1 MGAIA
6 LSIRYTPM
14 ASKPRVQN
22 AVAAIRKERGLT
34 QSEFAEMVGTSTTHV
49 SRIETGESSL
59 TQAMMT
65 KIATALD
72 IEPQNLFIT
81 SPNEGEINLD
91 ILHHV
96 VKQLD
101 EWLEDKGFRITADD
115 RADFTI
121 ELYKLEADR
130 IKVAELKADDVDVTK
145 YETFLK
151 RSMK

>member
-1 MGAIA
+1 
-6 LSIRYTPM
+6 M

>member
-1 MGAIA
+1 
-6 LSIRYTPM
+6 M

-34 QSEFAEMVGTSTTHV
+34 QSEFAEVVGTSTTHV

-59 TQAMMT
+59 TQSMMT

-72 IEPQNLFIT
+72 IEPQDLFIT

-101 EWLEDKGFRITADD
+101 EWLEEKGFRISADD
-115 RADFTI
+115 RADLTI
-121 ELYKLEADR
+121 ELYQLEAEH
-130 IKVAELKADDVDVTK
+130 IKAAQLEPKDVRVAR
-145 YETFLK
+145 YENLIK
-151 RSMK
+151 RSLK